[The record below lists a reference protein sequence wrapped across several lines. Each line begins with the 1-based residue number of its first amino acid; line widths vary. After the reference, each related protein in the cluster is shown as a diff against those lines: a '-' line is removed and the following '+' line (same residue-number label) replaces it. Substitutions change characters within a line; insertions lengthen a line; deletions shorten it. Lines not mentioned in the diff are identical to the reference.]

1 MTYPVHLAAN
11 DYAGVYSSWFL
22 WPTFSFQVYPGNML
36 NTYHWQ
42 PVDAGHVIVWRG
54 WYSIDGAES
63 AVVRQL
69 AVQDRQTT
77 VAEDI
82 GLVESVQRGLNSRG
96 YRPGPL
102 VIDPEAGV
110 NSEHSIAVLQQW
122 MRAAGTAG

>member
-1 MTYPVHLAAN
+1 M
-11 DYAGVYSSWFL
+11 
-22 WPTFSFQVYPGNML
+22 
-36 NTYHWQ
+36 
-42 PVDAGHVIVWRG
+42 
-54 WYSIDGAES
+54 
-63 AVVRQL
+63 
-69 AVQDRQTT
+69 QDRQTT

-82 GLVESVQRGLNSRG
+82 GLVESVQRGLNSCG